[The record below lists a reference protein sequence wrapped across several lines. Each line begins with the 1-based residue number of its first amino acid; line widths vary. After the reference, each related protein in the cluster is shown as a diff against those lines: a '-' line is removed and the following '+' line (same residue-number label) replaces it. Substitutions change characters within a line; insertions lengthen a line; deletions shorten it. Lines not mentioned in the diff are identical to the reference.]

1 MSKDLMSQVDYWE
14 ETSMDLVHGTD
25 FIEDG
30 WVVNVTKASA
40 MFKGKLTFWSNV
52 YDAFTID
59 KEGNLLRKFIWKN
72 PHRDITVTKI
82 LRSVRIVE

>member
-1 MSKDLMSQVDYWE
+1 
-14 ETSMDLVHGTD
+14 MDLVHGTD